1 VTTPADIF
9 ETLAQLPDRTPAQRA
24 ADERS
29 AAILRSRGELF
40 PHYDEGP
47 ETWDRHE
54 VEDIVAERV
63 TDVLHELIDELPAS
77 SKRARELLEARVVE
91 VAAS

>member
-1 VTTPADIF
+1 MTTPADIF
-9 ETLAQLPDRTPAQRA
+9 EALASLPDRTPAQRA

-29 AAILRSRGELF
+29 AAILRAREELF
-40 PHYDEGP
+40 GSEDED
-47 ETWDRHE
+47 ETWDRAQ

-63 TDVLHELIDELPAS
+63 MDVLYELIEQLPAS
-77 SKRARELLEARVVE
+77 SKRARELLAARAME

>member
-1 VTTPADIF
+1 MTTPADIF

-40 PHYDEGP
+40 PHYEEDE
-47 ETWDRHE
+47 EE
-54 VEDIVAERV
+54 
-63 TDVLHELIDELPAS
+63 S
-77 SKRARELLEARVVE
+77 
-91 VAAS
+91 